1 MKKRN
6 GFTLIEMLITVAM
19 VAILSAI
26 ALPIYTQFIIRSK
39 RSAAEAQMMDI
50 ATRQQQFL
58 IANRNYADKAALV
71 ASGYVLPPEVGTNYS
86 FDITLSTTG
95 VPGFTLTF
103 KPTGNQAG
111 DGDLSITSE
120 GVKSPANKW

>member
-6 GFTLIEMLITVAM
+6 GFTLIELLITVAM

-58 IANRNYADKAALV
+58 IANRNYADETALA
-71 ASGYVLPPEVGTNYS
+71 ASGYTLPPEVATNYS
-86 FDITLSTTG
+86 YEIKLSPTG

-103 KPTGNQAG
+103 KPIGNQIR
-111 DGDLSITSE
+111 DGALSLTSE
-120 GVKSPANKW
+120 GVKSPADKW

>member
-6 GFTLIEMLITVAM
+6 GFTLIELLITVAM

-50 ATRQQQFL
+50 ATRQQHFL
-58 IANRNYADKAALV
+58 IANRNYADKTALT
-71 ASGYVLPPEVGTNYS
+71 ASGYALPPEVATNYGYE
-86 FDITLSTTG
+86 ITLSATD

-103 KPTGNQAG
+103 KPKGSQAS
-111 DGDLSITSE
+111 DGELSLSSE
-120 GVKSPANKW
+120 GVKLPANKW